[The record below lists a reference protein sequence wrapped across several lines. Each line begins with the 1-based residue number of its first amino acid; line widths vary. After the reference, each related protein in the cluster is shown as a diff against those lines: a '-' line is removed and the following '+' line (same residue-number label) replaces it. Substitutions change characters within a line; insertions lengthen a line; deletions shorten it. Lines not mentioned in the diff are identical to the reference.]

1 MKRSYLVTGG
11 SGFIGSSIVKRL
23 LRDGH
28 HVRVLDDDSRGRS
41 SRLEGLAGDLECV
54 SADIRDARAV
64 AAAAKAMDAVLH
76 LAFVNGTEYF
86 YSRPELV
93 LEVGVKGM
101 MNVLDACLEH
111 RIPELILASSSEVYQ
126 TPPSVP
132 TDETAPLVVPDL
144 WNPRYSY
151 GAGKIISEVLAVNY
165 GRKHFKRVVIF
176 RPHNV
181 YGPDMGEEHVIPQ
194 FVRRFQE
201 AARLQPSGAV
211 RFPIQGTGEE
221 TRAFVYIEDFTDGLA
236 RVIERG
242 EHLGVYH
249 IGTMTEVAIREVAS
263 EVAGYFGRA
272 IEIVPQGRA
281 EAKGGTARRCP
292 DIKRLTALGYKPS
305 WSLKDGVR
313 KTADWYTTHTP
324 PVMKER
330 V

>member
-11 SGFIGSSIVKRL
+11 SGFIGSAIVKRL
-23 LRDGH
+23 LSDGH
-28 HVRVLDDDSRGRS
+28 HVRVLDNDSRGRS
-41 SRLEGLAGDLECV
+41 SRLEGLSGDLELV
-54 SADIRDARAV
+54 SGDIRDAHAV
-64 AAAAKAMDAVLH
+64 AEAAQAMDVVLH
-76 LAFVNGTEYF
+76 LAFVNGTEHF
-86 YSRPELV
+86 YNRPELV

-101 MNVLDACLEH
+101 MNVLDACLKH

-126 TPPSVP
+126 TPPTVP
-132 TDETAPLVVPDL
+132 TDETVPLIVPDL

-201 AARLQPSGAV
+201 ASKSQPSGPV

-221 TRAFVYIEDFTDGLA
+221 TRAFVYIDDFTDGLA

-249 IGTMTEVAIREVAS
+249 IGTMTEVAIRDVAA
-263 EVAGYFGRA
+263 EVAGYFGRS
-272 IEIVPQGRA
+272 IEIVPQGRG

-292 DIKRLTALGYKPS
+292 DIKRLSALGYRPG

-313 KTADWYTTHTP
+313 KTADWYTTHTLTAS
-324 PVMKER
+324 KER
-330 V
+330 A